1 MPRTVAIGEQDFSEI
16 IRNGYFYIDKT
27 DFIQEWWENGDSVTL
42 ITRPR
47 RFGKTI
53 TMSMLYHFFSVNKKS
68 GGGLFQNLKIW
79 KEEKYQ
85 KLQGTYPVIFLSFAG
100 IKGRSYQDAYYDIY
114 KVVVREYRKHV
125 SILESGC
132 FLPSDREQYFR
143 IMNGKANES
152 DLRASLNQLSEY
164 LYQYYGK
171 KALVFL
177 DEYDT
182 PMHEAFIKGYWE
194 ELTDF
199 MRGFLNASFK
209 TNPYLGRGIMT
220 GITRVSKESI
230 FSDLNNLSVVTA
242 ASRLY
247 ETVFGFTEDEV
258 QEALQEFCLQNESD
272 KVRHWYDGFRFGN
285 CDHIYNPW
293 SVTNYLKFREFGTYW
308 ANTSS
313 NQLVSKLI
321 QKGSPNIKMIMEDLL
336 KGQHFCTSLDEQIAF
351 EQLSYSESAVWSLLL
366 AGGYLKIAGFSGRD
380 SEDYE
385 NGIEDISYELALT
398 NQEIVFLFK
407 KLIRG
412 WFHTGDVAYNG
423 FIKALLADDVKA
435 MNAYMRKI
443 VSTMLSY
450 FDSGNKPSE
459 KTEPERFYHGLV
471 LGMIADLSKK
481 YIVTSNRESGLGR
494 YDVMLEPR
502 SPEDD
507 GIIFEFKVFDGQEET
522 GLNDTVNAAV
532 RQILDK
538 KYAAM
543 LEEKLADKNHI
554 RVYGFAFRGKEVRID
569 GGYIKNLRLPGE
581 LENRVR

>member
-16 IRNGYFYIDKT
+16 IRNDYFYIDKT

-53 TMSMLYHFFSVNKKS
+53 TMSMLYHFFSVDSKCGDS
-68 GGGLFQNLKIW
+68 LFQNLKIW
-79 KEEKYQ
+79 EEEKFQ

-100 IKGRSYQDAYYDIY
+100 IKGRSYQEAYDDIY
-114 KVVVREYRKHV
+114 RVIVREYRKCV
-125 SILESGC
+125 FLLDSKC
-132 FLPSDREQYFR
+132 FLQSDREWYFR
-143 IMNGKANES
+143 IMNGEADEGEM
-152 DLRASLNQLSEY
+152 RASLNQLSEY
-164 LYQYYGK
+164 LYYYYGK
-171 KALVFL
+171 KVLIFL

-209 TNPYLGRGIMT
+209 TNPYLGRGVMT

-230 FSDLNNLSVVTA
+230 FSDLNNLSVITA
-242 ASRLY
+242 ASKLY
-247 ETVFGFTEDEV
+247 ETAFGFTEEEV
-258 QEALQEFCLQNESD
+258 QDALREFGLQDESE
-272 KVRHWYDGFRFGN
+272 KVRLWYDGFRFGN

-293 SVTNYLKFREFGTYW
+293 SVTNYLKFGEFETYW

-313 NQLVSKLI
+313 NQLVSNLI

-336 KGQHFCTSLDEQIAF
+336 KGQHFCTSLDEQIVF
-351 EQLSYSESAVWSLLL
+351 EQLNQSESAVWSLLL
-366 AGGYLKIAGFSGRD
+366 AGGYLKIAGLSGRD
-380 SEDYE
+380 KEDYE

-412 WFHTGDVAYNG
+412 WFHTEGAAYND
-423 FIKALLADDVKA
+423 FIKALLANHVKE
-435 MNAYMRKI
+435 MNAYMNKI
-443 VSTMLSY
+443 VSTMLSC
-450 FDSGNKPSE
+450 FDVGNKPSE
-459 KTEPERFYHGLV
+459 KKEPERFYHGLV

-481 YIVTSNRESGLGR
+481 YIITSNRESGLGR

-507 GIIFEFKVFDGQEET
+507 RIIFEFKVFDRQEES
-522 GLNDTVNAAV
+522 GLNDTVNAAL

-538 KYAAM
+538 KYASV
-543 LEEKLADKNHI
+543 LEEKLADKDHI
-554 RVYGFAFRGKEVRID
+554 RIYGFAFRGKNVRID
-569 GGYIKNLRLPGE
+569 GGYIKDLRL
-581 LENRVR
+581 